1 MLRGPAMAAA
11 GLAAAVMVACAIAVL
26 WSVLLDGRD
35 PRSPFVRFMLLTC
48 VLTGRPPRDYLPPDP
63 GKPAAR

>member
-1 MLRGPAMAAA
+1 MAAA

-26 WSVLLDGRD
+26 WSVLVDRRD

-48 VLTGRPPRDYLPPDP
+48 VLTGRPPRDYLLPDP
-63 GKPAAR
+63 SKPRAP